1 MELFK
6 AEMKYSSMII
16 HSNTF
21 FGKNEFD
28 GAFTREKT
36 IIFLNKAFNK
46 KKELSFLTFCII
58 FRIKSKRNINAAH
71 IRFLFKQTKIY

>member
-28 GAFTREKT
+28 GAFTREK
-36 IIFLNKAFNK
+36 NY
-46 KKELSFLTFCII
+46 
-58 FRIKSKRNINAAH
+58 H
-71 IRFLFKQTKIY
+71 LFK